1 MKGRKKMKKRFLM
14 LFSML
19 FLLAF
24 VVGCGNGNGNGG
36 EKKGT
41 FWDED
46 GNGIEDWL
54 EKPINLTYASWQ
66 HTELEQITVESLMID
81 AFMEKYPNIT
91 VEMIS
96 IGHDW
101 EWQDNMIARAEAHTA
116 ENPQFPD
123 VFLVRRLESDLPYG
137 WLADISEMYKN
148 DPDTQYIFP
157 ALQASGTFGNKRYAV
172 PTYIYPQFWIV
183 NKTLLEEANVPIPSY
198 NWSWE
203 AMEQTAKMTHNETK
217 KIIGLYG
224 VNGGYGVESG
234 TRGYISEL
242 PKVIKL
248 KSDSSV
254 AATWSSRGFDGESF
268 NYLDDAQL
276 TAFNKLTTA
285 LNEGWC
291 KIGLTAE
298 EKLEYYGAEDY
309 RPTVNGKVSIWREES
324 WSFKDV
330 KDILEFEW
338 DIYPGPGGVT
348 GGNTDIIGIS
358 SLCAEKKAAYQLLK
372 WMSYGEEGI
381 LKRFE
386 IFSEYSDV
394 VYRQG
399 NNYPYPIVDY
409 GIDSTGK
416 NRIWESI
423 PYSNTAPGLVTPEYL
438 EGLRNGAFQ
447 MNKEYIGWDAADF
460 AVGDYLEQ
468 IFSGQTTFAAVREA
482 MENDSKKALEQARA
496 ALGFLNN

>member
-1 MKGRKKMKKRFLM
+1 MKKRFLM
-14 LFSML
+14 LLSVL
-19 FLLAF
+19 FLLTL
-24 VVGCGNGNGNGG
+24 VVGCTKGGDDNGG
-36 EKKGT
+36 KKGT

-54 EKPINLTYASWQ
+54 EKPIHLTYASWQ
-66 HTELEQITVESLMID
+66 HTELDQITLESLMID

-91 VEMIS
+91 VEI
-96 IGHDW
+96 IPVGQEW
-101 EWQDNMIARAEAHTA
+101 EWQDNMIALAEAHTPD
-116 ENPQFPD
+116 NPTFPD

-148 DPDTQYIFP
+148 DPDTKYIFP
-157 ALQASGTFGNKRYAV
+157 TLQASGTFGNKRYAV

-183 NKTLLEEANVPIPSY
+183 NKTLLEEANVPIPDY
-198 NWSWE
+198 DWSWE
-203 AMEQTAKMTHNETK
+203 TMEQTAKMANNETN

-224 VNGGYGVESG
+224 VNGGYGAESG
-234 TRGYISEL
+234 ARAYISEL
-242 PKVIKL
+242 PKIIKM
-248 KSDSSV
+248 KSDPVVGAS
-254 AATWSSRGFDGESF
+254 WSARGFDGESF

-276 TAFNKLTTA
+276 TAFNKLMTA

-291 KIGLTAE
+291 KLGLTAE
-298 EKLEYYGAEDY
+298 QKLEYYGSEDY
-309 RPTVNGKVSIWREES
+309 RPTVNGKVAIWREES

-330 KDILEFEW
+330 KDLLEFEW

-372 WMSYGEEGI
+372 WMSYSEEGI

-386 IFSEYSDV
+386 LFREHGGV

-399 NNYPYPIVDY
+399 NNYPYPVADY

-423 PYSNTAPGLVTPEYL
+423 PYGDTAPGLVTPQYL
-438 EGLRNGAFQ
+438 EGLRNGAIQ
-447 MNKEYIGWDAADF
+447 MNKEYVGWDA
-460 AVGDYLEQ
+460 GDYAVSEYLQ
-468 IFSGQTTFAAVREA
+468 KILSGETTFAAVREA
-482 MENDSKKALEQARA
+482 MENDSKKAIQQVRA
-496 ALGFLNN
+496 SLGFLNG

>member
-1 MKGRKKMKKRFLM
+1 MKKRFLM
-14 LFSML
+14 LLVIL
-19 FLLAF
+19 FTLSF
-24 VVGCGNGNGNGG
+24 VVGCGGKDDPGK
-36 EKKGT
+36 ETKGT

-46 GNGIEDWL
+46 GNGIEDWK
-54 EKPINLTYASWQ
+54 EKPITLTYASWQ
-66 HTELEQITVESLMID
+66 HTELDQITVESLMID

-91 VEMIS
+91 VNMLS
-96 IGHDW
+96 VGQDW

-116 ENPQFPD
+116 ENPTFPD

-137 WLADISEMYKN
+137 WLADITKMYEN
-148 DPDTQYIFP
+148 DPDTEYIF
-157 ALQASGTFGNKRYAV
+157 ASLQSSGIFAGKRYAV

-183 NKTLLEEANVPIPSY
+183 NKTLLEESNIPIPSY

-203 AMEQTAKMTHNETK
+203 TMENTAKMANNETR

-224 VNGGYGVESG
+224 VNGGYGSESG
-234 TRGYISEL
+234 TRAYIAEL
-242 PKVIKL
+242 PKVIKM
-248 KSDSSV
+248 KSDPTV
-254 AATWSSRGFDGESF
+254 AATWSARGFDGESF

-276 TAFNKLTTA
+276 MAFNKLTTA

-291 KIGLTAE
+291 KHYLTAE
-298 EKLEYYGAEDY
+298 QKLEYYGSEDY
-309 RPTVNGKVSIWREES
+309 RPTVNGKVAIWREES

-338 DIYPGPGGVT
+338 DIYPGPSGVT

-358 SLCAEKKAAYQLLK
+358 SLCANKKAAYQLLK
-372 WMSYGEEGI
+372 WMSYSEEGI

-386 IFSEYSDV
+386 IFKEYSDV

-399 NNYPYPIVDY
+399 NNYPYPIADY
-409 GIDSTGK
+409 GLDSTGK
-416 NRIWESI
+416 NRIWDNI
-423 PYSNTAPGLVTPEYL
+423 PYGSTAPGLVTPEYL

-447 MNKEYIGWDAADF
+447 MNKEYVGWDAADY
-460 AVGDYLEQ
+460 AITSYLSN
-468 IFSGQTTFAAVREA
+468 ILNGSTTFAAVREV
-482 MENDSKKALEQARA
+482 MEEDSRKALQQARA